1 MCGLAGAILSPDFST
16 TMMGLRA
23 VELMCDA
30 MSSRGPDAA
39 GYWQANNARAF
50 LGHRR
55 LSIVD
60 LEARANQPF
69 VSDCGNYAIVFN
81 GEIYNFMELRSVLCE
96 QGEVFR
102 TTSDTEVI
110 LRLFIREGMRMLAR
124 LRGMFAIAIWDS
136 RKNTCFFARDPYGI
150 KPLYIAKTRAGWLF
164 ASQVKALLAS
174 GLLSNETDP
183 LSEAS
188 FWMLG
193 SVAGPRTWFKDIA
206 EIPPGSWAEIDLD
219 CKLVGPKS
227 YWNIGESWSVA
238 QEDVCLEEV
247 RERVRHALLE
257 SVKYHLVSDVPV
269 GVFLSGGI
277 DSGALAGLM
286 VECGVR
292 QLTGV
297 TIAYEEFRDTHDDE
311 APIAARIAQ
320 HYGIDHVVRRVTRA
334 EFEADLPAIMASMD
348 QPSIDGINTWYAS
361 KAVAETGLKVVI
373 SGVGG
378 DELFLGYDGFRQ
390 IPPLVGAAR
399 AIGHV
404 PGGMMLG
411 KLLASMQ
418 AKRTGNHRWQH
429 APQWLQT
436 VGGGWWLRRSTC
448 APGELPNLM
457 ERPIGDMPPD
467 DRVPGHWLDEMV
479 GKLPSDPVLAL
490 AQIESMAYLRNQLLR
505 DSDWASMAH
514 SVELRTPLVDAHL
527 LKRLAPLLG
536 QFSKFPNK
544 TLLALAPV
552 KPLPYEIINRRKTG
566 FGIPIKEWTQAIAA
580 VPGQRNSWASW
591 ISSCYPAPSS
601 SNSTL

>member
-1 MCGLAGAILSPDFST
+1 
-16 TMMGLRA
+16 
-23 VELMCDA
+23 MCDA
-30 MSSRGPDAA
+30 MSSRGPDAE
-39 GYWQANNARAF
+39 GYWQSNSSSVF

-60 LEARANQPF
+60 LESRANQPF
-69 VSDCGNYAIVFN
+69 VSDCSNYVIVFN
-81 GEIYNFMELRSVLCE
+81 GEIYNFLELRAALSE

-110 LRLFIREGMRMLAR
+110 LRLYIREGAQMLTR
-124 LRGMFAIAIWDS
+124 LRGMFAIAIWDT
-136 RKNTCFFARDPYGI
+136 RKKNCFFARDPYGI
-150 KPLYIAKTRAGWLF
+150 KPLYVAKTRGGWLF

-174 GLLSNETDP
+174 GLVSGETDP
-183 LSEAS
+183 LGEAS

-193 SVAGPRTWFKDIA
+193 SVAGPRTWFKDVF
-206 EIPPGSWAEIDLD
+206 EIPPGSWAEINDEG
-219 CKLVGPKS
+219 KFTGPKS
-227 YWNIGESWSVA
+227 YWDIGESWSA
-238 QEDVCLEEV
+238 DPHDIEPEELGEQV
-247 RERVRHALLE
+247 RQALLE
-257 SVKYHLVSDVPV
+257 SVKYHLVADVPV

-297 TIAYEEFRDTHDDE
+297 TIAYEEFRGTHDDE
-311 APIAARIAQ
+311 APIAARIAR
-320 HYGIDHVVRRVTRA
+320 HYGIDHVVRRVSRS
-334 EFEADLPAIMASMD
+334 EFEADLPTIMASMD

-361 KAVAETGLKVVI
+361 KAVAETGLKVVV

-390 IPPLVGAAR
+390 IPPLVTAAR
-399 AIGHV
+399 AVGRI
-404 PGGMMLG
+404 PGGIALA
-411 KLLASMQ
+411 KLLSSIQ
-418 AKRTGNHRWQH
+418 ATRTGNLRWQH

-448 APGELPNLM
+448 APGELPKLM
-457 ERPIGDMPPD
+457 GRHIGNMPPD
-467 DRVPGHWLDEMV
+467 DSVPEHWLTDMV

-490 AQIESMAYLRNQLLR
+490 AQIESMTYLRNQLLR

-536 QFSKFPNK
+536 QFRKFPNK
-544 TLLALAPV
+544 TLLALAPA
-552 KPLPYEIINRRKTG
+552 KPLPQEIITRRKTG
-566 FGIPIKEWTQAIAA
+566 FGIPVKIWIKETTDSTYRELIKKLWAQPANVQA
-580 VPGQRNSWASW
+580 Q
-591 ISSCYPAPSS
+591 
-601 SNSTL
+601 